1 MAPKIIVL
9 LATEVDGLE
18 LRLKDPYIALNHAVT
33 EFNYS
38 RTHLLKL
45 VNDGTIRSVK
55 LCGTTLLYTEDMEDF
70 AAGRIG
76 RRGGNGNRRRDLE

>member
-1 MAPKIIVL
+1 MVPKIVVL
-9 LATEVDGLE
+9 LAEFDGLE

-38 RTHLLKL
+38 RNHLGKL
-45 VNDGTIRSVK
+45 VKDGVIRSIK
-55 LCGTTLLYTEDMEDF
+55 LSGTTLLYTEDIEDY

>member
-1 MAPKIIVL
+1 MIQKIVVL
-9 LATEVDGLE
+9 LAEVDGLE
-18 LRLKDPYIALNHAVT
+18 LRLNDPYIALNHAAT

-45 VNDGTIRSVK
+45 VKDGVIRSIK
-55 LCGTTLLYTEDMEDF
+55 LSGTTLLYTKDMEDY